1 MSASRSA
8 SKSPAISSSTRRRIA
23 PSWNDISSLPPAPCT
38 SSSHLTISLSADRWL
53 SLSREVPRPHSRE
66 SRPPLSILVL
76 GVGEMLGSAVARAC
90 LEAGWR
96 VTGVDDLASG
106 FRTSVPPG
114 AEFVELR
121 PLALP
126 EGAAQLGRVVSAL
139 ALRGFATNGTLNVVV
154 LGYDVRRPDA
164 EAALGHALRSL
175 PSHTVP
181 WVLGVDDGGHAMG
194 LYGQG
199 RSFGASLASATQKSL
214 APAAS
219 NPACAKGRRPLH
231 VGDATASRWRAANF
245 SRLALVSLV
254 QSPSPVSGGN
264 TQEDGSG
271 CDPPSRPSVVGLG
284 MSPQS
289 PTLRQGLLQGDP
301 KYLPSLSAVASL
313 VDCTARAGSALDP
326 SSHRHFDFADL
337 LGTLLTTLSPSHVPA
352 LSLFDGALPDKCLLD
367 DTGGRLTPAVAGA
380 CAAEWGR
387 ARDAAHE
394 TIHVEGLA
402 RAIALTALA
411 AAVDGRQASL
421 LAQKHWRQTLQEV
434 RPLAQGLANAHQAAC
449 AGAPV
454 IAIVDT
460 AAAPLLPRSR
470 ATAASSPQQP
480 PAGWGWD
487 PASLRSLPPPLLP
500 ALSLPRLSS
509 KLAPVSAACPPI
521 MKALERLGVV
531 ARGSAAQGAA
541 ANVSAA
547 AAPAPAVLPGEDAW
561 AGALLD
567 AAWWALR
574 HGALH
579 GYREPHPSA
588 GDFGYAASGFS
599 ALSAGSRYV
608 LADLSVFSVTHGK
621 GHTQSAWTQ
630 WTYGTLLKRGGIPF
644 FSTALDPVLPAR
656 VAMYEPSPAEVREGR
671 ED

>member
-1 MSASRSA
+1 M
-8 SKSPAISSSTRRRIA
+8 P
-23 PSWNDISSLPPAPCT
+23 
-38 SSSHLTISLSADRWL
+38 H
-53 SLSREVPRPHSRE
+53 PHSRE
-66 SRPPLSILVL
+66 SRSPLSILIL

-90 LEAGWR
+90 LDAGWQ
-96 VTGVDDLASG
+96 VTGVDDLAAG

-114 AEFVELR
+114 AKFVELR
-121 PLALP
+121 PLTSP

-139 ALRGFATNGTLNVVV
+139 TSRASADNGTLGVVV

-175 PSHTVP
+175 PPHTVP
-181 WVLGVDDGGHAMG
+181 WVVGVDDGGHAMG

-199 RSFGASLASATQKSL
+199 RTSRSSSPASAALNRS

-219 NPACAKGRRPLH
+219 NPACARSRSPRL
-231 VGDATASRWRAANF
+231 ATASERWRAANF
-245 SRLALVSLV
+245 SQLALVSLV
-254 QSPSPVSGGN
+254 QMPSPVSESAPQG
-264 TQEDGSG
+264 EDSS
-271 CDPPSRPSVVGLG
+271 CDPPSRPAVVGLG

-289 PTLRQGLLQGDP
+289 PTLRRGLLQADP
-301 KYLPSLSAVASL
+301 RYPLTLSAVASL

-326 SSHRHFDFADL
+326 STHRHFDFADL
-337 LGTLLTTLSPSHVPA
+337 LGTLLTTLSPAHVPA
-352 LSLFDGALPDKCLLD
+352 LPLVDGALPDKCLLE
-367 DTGGRLTPAVAGA
+367 DTGSRMTLAVAGA

-387 ARDAAHE
+387 ARDAAQE

-402 RAIALTALA
+402 RAIAVIALA
-411 AAVDGRQASL
+411 AAVEGRQASL
-421 LAQKHWRQTLQEV
+421 LARKHWRQTLQEV
-434 RPLAQGLANAHQAAC
+434 RPLTQGLSNARQAAC

-454 IAIVDT
+454 VAIVDT
-460 AAAPLLPRSR
+460 ATAPLLPRSR
-470 ATAASSPQQP
+470 GETSQSLPQP

-487 PASLRSLPPPLLP
+487 TASPRSLPPPLLP

-521 MKALERLGVV
+521 MVALERLGVV
-531 ARGSAAQGAA
+531 ARGSAAAGAA
-541 ANVSAA
+541 ANVSVLT
-547 AAPAPAVLPGEDAW
+547 APAPAVLPGTDAW
-561 AGALLD
+561 VGALLD

-656 VAMYEPSPAEVREGR
+656 VAMYEPSDDEVGEGR
-671 ED
+671 GGGRRHGCR